1 VSSARVVWIA
11 LLGLILGFAAGLGY
25 SWGISPL
32 KYVDTSPASLRSDYK
47 ERYRALVAAA
57 YQADG
62 SLVRARARL
71 ALIDGGDSASALA
84 AQAQRSLAVGDDP
97 RQAQALAA
105 LSAALIASPASPAA
119 TPTMTPS
126 PTLGARVSPS
136 PIPTASPTTSPTSTP
151 PTVIQVTPFPSV
163 TPTPAPGAPFVLKSS
178 TQVCDPKLG
187 GPLIQVQVTGA
198 DGKPVPGIRVDVAW
212 DGGEDFFYTGLKPD
226 VNLGYADFAMTPG
239 VSYTLRLADG
249 GQPVRGLAAIDCK
262 TTDGSSYPGGW
273 LLTFTPP

>member
-1 VSSARVVWIA
+1 MSSARLAWIV
-11 LLGLILGFAAGLGY
+11 LFGLILGFAAGVGY

-47 ERYRALVAAA
+47 ERYRALVAGA

-62 SLVRARARL
+62 NLIRARARL
-71 ALIDGGDSASALA
+71 ALIDDGDAASVLA
-84 AQAQRSLAVGDDP
+84 AQAQRSLAAGGDP
-97 RQAQALAA
+97 RQAGALAA
-105 LSAALIASPASPAA
+105 LSAALISSPAA
-119 TPTMTPS
+119 PASTPTITPS
-126 PTLGARVSPS
+126 PTLRAGVSPS
-136 PIPTASPTTSPTSTP
+136 PLPTASPTAYPTGTP
-151 PTVIQVTPFPSV
+151 PTVIQVTPFPSP
-163 TPTPAPGAPFVLKSS
+163 TPTPTPGTSFLLKSS
-178 TQVCDPKLG
+178 SQVCDPKLS

-198 DGKPVPGIRVDVAW
+198 DGKPVPGIRVDVTW

-249 GQPVRGLAAIDCK
+249 GQPVRGLGAVDCK
-262 TTDGSSYPGGW
+262 TSDGSSYPGGW